1 MAESKYII
9 VAEFLRELIQ
19 KEEIKVGEY
28 LPSENEL
35 CSRFSVTR
43 TTVRRAMDQLMKE
56 GFIEKLQGRG
66 SRVRERR
73 KSLGLLT
80 VKGFSEAVG
89 SNVQTEMLQKPVLIK
104 SNPPLTWMNGDSKD
118 YDECIYFERLRKVND
133 IPVMIEKNWLPGST
147 LAELL
152 DTDFVDGSFFRT
164 LSRNFKIEITGSD
177 HILKA
182 ESASSKIAALLQMPV
197 GSPVL
202 HISVKFSTNKTDII
216 ILSELYCNTSQ
227 YPVGNNYSLN
237 H

>member
-1 MAESKYII
+1 MAESKYIS

-28 LPSENEL
+28 LPSENDL

-43 TTVRRAMDQLMKE
+43 TTVRRAMEQLMKE
-56 GFIEKLQGRG
+56 GFIEKQQGRG

-104 SNPPLTWMNGDSKD
+104 SNPPMTWMNGDSNG

-147 LAELL
+147 LTELL

-164 LSRNFKIEITGSD
+164 LSRNFQIEINGSE

-202 HISVKFSTNKTDII
+202 HISVKFSTNKADII

-227 YPVGNNYSLN
+227 YPVGNNYNLN

>member
-1 MAESKYII
+1 MAESKYIS

-28 LPSENEL
+28 LPSENDL
-35 CSRFSVTR
+35 CSRFSITR

-89 SNVQTEMLQKPVLIK
+89 SNVQTEILQKPVLIK
-104 SNPPLTWMNGDSKD
+104 SNLPLTFMNDHSKC

-133 IPVMIEKNWLPGST
+133 VPVMIEKNWLPGVS
-147 LAELL
+147 LSGLIDSE
-152 DTDFVDGSFFRT
+152 FVDGSFFKT
-164 LSRNFKIEITGSD
+164 LSRNFQIEITGSE
-177 HILKA
+177 HILRA
-182 ESASSKIAALLQMPV
+182 ESADSKIALLLNMQN

-202 HISVKFSTNKTDII
+202 HISVKFSTNKSDII

-227 YPVGNNYSLN
+227 YPVGNNYNLN